1 MKNVSN
7 AEIKRIAE
15 KYGYTF
21 EDIIDQ
27 LIEWEDDGW
36 EIDAQEIEDLCA
48 NGDI

>member
-1 MKNVSN
+1 MKNVSDK
-7 AEIKRIAE
+7 EIRRIAE

-27 LIEWEDDGW
+27 LIEWENDGMR
-36 EIDAQEIEDLCA
+36 IDAQEVEDLCA